1 MLSKDSPLDTAV
13 PSLPGSPSSLQ
24 GLPGASGDQIGVRL
38 ARTHLG
44 EADCPPIRRV
54 EYCNLTAASCEALAE
69 VLRTKRDLKELM
81 VNSNELGE
89 AGVRALCRGLAD
101 STCPLESLK

>member
-1 MLSKDSPLDTAV
+1 MSTGLAATGHRRPDSCPRLGWVWRRLTACLPV
-13 PSLPGSPSSLQ
+13 P
-24 GLPGASGDQIGVRL
+24 
-38 ARTHLG
+38 
-44 EADCPPIRRV
+44 RV

-69 VLRTKRDLKELM
+69 VLKTKRDLKELM

-89 AGVRALCRGLAD
+89 AGVRALCQGLAA